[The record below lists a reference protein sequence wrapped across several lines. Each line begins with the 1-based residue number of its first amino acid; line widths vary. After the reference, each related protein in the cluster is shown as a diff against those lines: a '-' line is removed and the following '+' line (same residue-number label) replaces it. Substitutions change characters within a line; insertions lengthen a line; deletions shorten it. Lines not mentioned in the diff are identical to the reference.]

1 MTHKNMLHA
10 FLPAIA
16 LTFLLPGA
24 AHAQWPGIPD
34 GWSDGY
40 VYANGIRIHYYQ
52 AVPQPDKPVIVMA
65 HGGSDIGLNWTTL
78 TWELEDDFNIYM
90 VDARGHGLTDP
101 PSPSDDRDA
110 MVKDLVGFIETMDI
124 EDPIIMGHSMG
135 AGTAMNI
142 GADYPD
148 LARAIIL
155 LDPGLRPRNPA
166 PPPQSD
172 DSEAEAPAPSQGPPN
187 RTTPEQ
193 LVERNNTSFDD
204 LMAEC
209 RSGTPKW
216 SEVDCEYWALSKKQ
230 YHATYSGGNRGLG
243 GNTRSTQATLS
254 MIRVPTLV
262 LKADASP
269 EDRAADQE
277 VVREMENVSVVHID
291 GAGHNLHHDELE
303 ATVDVMTEFLSSL

>member
-1 MTHKNMLHA
+1 MTNRKILHA
-10 FLPAIA
+10 CLQAIA
-16 LTFLLPGA
+16 LTFVLQEA
-24 AHAQWPGIPD
+24 AYAQWPGIPD

-52 AVPQPDKPVIVMA
+52 AEPQPDKPVIVMA

-101 PSPSDDRDA
+101 PSTFDERDA

-124 EDPIIMGHSMG
+124 ENPIIMGHSMG

-148 LARAIIL
+148 LAGAIIL
-155 LDPGLRPRNPA
+155 LDPRLIPRA
-166 PPPQSD
+166 GD
-172 DSEAEAPAPSQGPPN
+172 QGPPT
-187 RTTPEQ
+187 RTPEE
-193 LVERNNTSFDD
+193 LVAWNNTSFDD
-204 LMAEC
+204 LMAQC

-230 YHATYSGGNRGLG
+230 YHGTYAGGNRGFAA
-243 GNTRSTQATLS
+243 NTRSTQTTLA
-254 MIRVPTLV
+254 MIQVPTLV
-262 LKADASP
+262 LKADAFA

-277 VVREMENVSVVHID
+277 VVSEIENVNVVHID

-303 ATVDVMTEFLSSL
+303 ATVNVMTEFLSYL